1 MPARPINHMTLPAN
15 LPDTAKGPCVLVPR
29 DFVIPPLERA
39 KIASVTFVF
48 DEYQS
53 VTFLVVETILDDPD
67 LSAKL
72 RDMAE
77 EEYSSRINS
86 NERRSPAPSPA
97 ISYGLFELR
106 PDGVYK
112 TESQDGFDSEEPPK
126 FICSWLEVTALS
138 RNEEGN
144 EWGTV
149 LTWHDPDHRKHV
161 WSAPRSLLVNQKTD
175 LVEALARR
183 GLKIASPKEVKQYVN
198 HVTPGK
204 RMLNVPRTGWHDLKD
219 RRVFVLPPDLVIGA
233 TALREDE
240 GHVIFQSEAYDSDQR
255 PVMSG
260 SLGDWQGHVA
270 RLCVGNELLVF
281 STCAAFAAPTL
292 YLLGKDSGGFHLHGD
307 SSMGKTTAL
316 RVAAS
321 VLGYPM
327 QSWRTTDNALEDTA
341 ERHNDVLLALDELS
355 EIDPAHA
362 AKVAYMLGNGG
373 GKDRM
378 GQHGVAQRK
387 RHWRLLFLST
397 GEVTLADHSEAGGVK
412 TKAGTEV
419 RMVNLD
425 ADAGAGMGLFQAL
438 YDIENHDG
446 KPNPAGF
453 ASLLKSSTEKYRG
466 SAGPA
471 FVECVIKNEPEVTRD
486 LHDGIHDFVAT
497 LPPEASGEISR
508 VAERFALVGAAGEV
522 ATKAKI
528 TGWKP
533 GTAMRAASWCFQRWL
548 SGRPTAGSSDLEK
561 AIAGIRR
568 FVMSN
573 ESRFEDLDKND
584 GRTVVN
590 RVGFRKTVGDGVEYL
605 VPSEAFKTELCKG
618 YGDHKKVAQ
627 ELDRRGHLRRGE
639 TRLQVQQKIAS
650 LGKRPIWFYAIQS
663 SILTDGNDGNDSG
676 NH

>member
-1 MPARPINHMTLPAN
+1 MTLPAN
-15 LPDTAKGPCVLVPR
+15 APDPAKGPWVIVPR
-29 DFVIPPLERA
+29 DFVIPPPEPA

-48 DEYQS
+48 DEDQS
-53 VTFLVVETILDDPD
+53 VTFLVLESILDDSD

-77 EEYSSRINS
+77 EEHSSRINS
-86 NERRSPAPSPA
+86 NERHSPVPRPA
-97 ISYGLFELR
+97 VSYGLFELR

-112 TESQDGFDSEEPPK
+112 IESRKSQDGSEEEPTY
-126 FICSWLEVTALS
+126 ICSWLEVTALS

-149 LTWHDPDHRKHV
+149 LTWHDPDHREHV

-183 GLKIASPKEVKQYVN
+183 PKEVKQYVN

-204 RMLNVPRTGWHDLKD
+204 RMLNVPRTGWHDLKH
-219 RRVFVLPPDLVIGA
+219 RRVFVLPPDMVIGA

-240 GHVIFQSEAYDSDQR
+240 EHVIFQSEAYDSDQR

-260 SLGDWQGHVA
+260 SLGDWQSNEA
-270 RLCVGNELLVF
+270 RLCVGNDLLVF

-321 VLGYPM
+321 VWGYPM

-425 ADAGAGMGLFQAL
+425 ADAGAGMGLFQTL
-438 YDIENHDG
+438 RDIENHDG

-466 SAGPA
+466 TAGPA
-471 FVECVIKNEPEVTRD
+471 FVECVIKNESAVTKD
-486 LHDGIHDFVAT
+486 LHAWVQDFVVKQQ

-508 VAERFALVGAAGEV
+508 VAERFGLVGAAGEV
-522 ATKAKI
+522 ASKAGI

-568 FVMSN
+568 FVLSN

-584 GRTVVN
+584 PRTIPN
-590 RVGFRKTVGDGVEYL
+590 RVGFRKAVGDGVEYL
-605 VPSEAFKTELCKG
+605 VPPEAFKTELCKG
-618 YGDHKKVAQ
+618 YGDSKKVAPGSTKDRQ
-627 ELDRRGHLRRGE
+627 PRKEPDLVLRHSKLDFDRWERWE
-639 TRLQVQQKIAS
+639 RL
-650 LGKRPIWFYAIQS
+650 W
-663 SILTDGNDGNDSG
+663 
-676 NH
+676 

>member
-1 MPARPINHMTLPAN
+1 MNLTGRLSCRHAGLP
-15 LPDTAKGPCVLVPR
+15 KGH
-29 DFVIPPLERA
+29 
-39 KIASVTFVF
+39 
-48 DEYQS
+48 
-53 VTFLVVETILDDPD
+53 
-67 LSAKL
+67 
-72 RDMAE
+72 
-77 EEYSSRINS
+77 
-86 NERRSPAPSPA
+86 
-97 ISYGLFELR
+97 
-106 PDGVYK
+106 
-112 TESQDGFDSEEPPK
+112 EPPK

-149 LTWHDPDHRKHV
+149 LTWHDPDHREHV

-175 LVEALARR
+175 LVEVLARR

-198 HVTPGK
+198 YVTPGK

-219 RRVFVLPPDLVIGA
+219 RRVFVLPPDLIIGA

-240 GHVIFQSEAYDSDQR
+240 EHVIFQSEAYDSDQR

-260 SLGDWQGHVA
+260 SLGDWQSNVA
-270 RLCVGNELLVF
+270 RLCIGNDLLVF

-321 VLGYPM
+321 VWGYPM

-425 ADAGAGMGLFQAL
+425 AEAGAGMGLFQSL

-453 ASLLKSSTEKYRG
+453 ASLLRSSTGKYRG

-471 FVECVIKNEPEVTRD
+471 FVECVIKNEQEVTTD
-486 LHDGIHDFVAT
+486 LHDWIHDFVAKQN

-533 GTAMRAASWCFQRWL
+533 GTAMHAASWCFQRWL

-584 GRTVVN
+584 PRPIFN
-590 RVGFRKTVGDGVEYL
+590 RVGFRKAVGDGVEYL
-605 VPSEAFKTELCKG
+605 VPPEAFKTELCKG
-618 YGDHKKVAQ
+618 YGDAKKVAQ

-663 SILTDGNDGNDSG
+663 SILTDGSDGNDSG